1 MGSNGSGK
9 SAIFSSQLRHLRSE
23 FYHGDLNGDLL
34 IDGISLFDDLSQI
47 VSKRLGYV
55 SERDVLWDW
64 MTSEEHLLFFARM
77 GGLFPDNQAVT
88 KAVDSILKDFELFEF
103 RRVKSKHLS
112 TGNRKK
118 LSLAI
123 ALIINPRVLFLE
135 SISDYLDPWSKLRV
149 YAILQ
154 KSMSSRTSIV
164 ATNDVEDAEILC
176 SRIGLLID
184 GQLKAC
190 GSKHDIK
197 KEFAFGWVL
206 TIKLFGKTEESGRRN
221 NMDDQMKALSDLVRD
236 LFRSAAVLSIN
247 YDSISFGIDKKELD
261 IRKLQLYIES
271 HHTNIYVENISLLH
285 PTLEQV
291 YFRIVHGEREGFLF
305 FFFSHVFFVFL
316 FFVFFCFCFYFY

>member
-1 MGSNGSGK
+1 
-9 SAIFSSQLRHLRSE
+9 
-23 FYHGDLNGDLL
+23 
-34 IDGISLFDDLSQI
+34 
-47 VSKRLGYV
+47 
-55 SERDVLWDW
+55 
-64 MTSEEHLLFFARM
+64 M
-77 GGLFPDNQAVT
+77 GGLFPVQQSAT

-112 TGNRKK
+112 SGNRKK

-123 ALIINPRVLFLE
+123 AIIINPRVLFLE
-135 SISDYLDPWSKLRV
+135 SISDYLDPWSKLRI

-164 ATNDVEDAEILC
+164 ATNDTEDAEILC
-176 SRIGLLID
+176 SRIGLLMD

-206 TIKLFGKTEESGRRN
+206 TIKLFRKAEFGRTYL
-221 NMDDQMKALSDLVRD
+221 DEQMKALSDLVHD
-236 LFRSAAVLSIN
+236 LFRSAAVLSIK

-271 HHTNIYVENISLLH
+271 HHTKIYVENISLLH

-305 FFFSHVFFVFL
+305 VAFFFFFFL
-316 FFVFFCFCFYFY
+316 IIKKK